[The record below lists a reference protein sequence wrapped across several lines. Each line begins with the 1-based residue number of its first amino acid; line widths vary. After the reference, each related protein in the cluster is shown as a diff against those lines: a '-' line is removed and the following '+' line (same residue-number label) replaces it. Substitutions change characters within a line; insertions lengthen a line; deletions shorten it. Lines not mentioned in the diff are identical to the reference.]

1 MDSKYEIIKFK
12 DMETNEV
19 VNFVVLDAV
28 DLEEEHYYFVIEE
41 SKADAD
47 DAEVLVLRNLIEGDD
62 EVTFDIVSDAEIL
75 EKVLEKFNSN
85 NNEFEI
91 D

>member
-1 MDSKYEIIKFK
+1 MDNKYEIIKFK
-12 DMETNEV
+12 DMETNET

-28 DLEEEHYYFVIEE
+28 DVEEEHYYFVIEE
-41 SKADAD
+41 DKAEDD
-47 DAEVLVLRNLIEGDD
+47 DAEVLVLRSLIEDED
-62 EVTFDIVSDAEIL
+62 EVTFDIVSNDEIL